1 MKPICQNPMADS
13 IALGSFVVM
22 FPHTWLRVIN
32 RSFTS
37 RIVLLFRRALL
48 MSGISIYNSRE
59 YAERDVQYIVDM
71 IVHI

>member
-1 MKPICQNPMADS
+1 MADS
-13 IALGSFVVM
+13 IASGSFVVM
-22 FPHTWLRVIN
+22 FPHTWLWVIN

-37 RIVLLFRRALL
+37 RIVLFFRCALL

-59 YAERDVQYIVDM
+59 YAERDVQYVVDM